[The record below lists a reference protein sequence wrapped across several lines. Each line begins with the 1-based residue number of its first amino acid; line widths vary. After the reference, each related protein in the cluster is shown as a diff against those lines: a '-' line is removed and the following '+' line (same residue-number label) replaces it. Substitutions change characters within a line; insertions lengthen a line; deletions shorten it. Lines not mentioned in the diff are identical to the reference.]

1 MSGFARTSR
10 VVGRFAG
17 RAVAASAMVRLTRRY
32 PVIAVSLFVWRWWR
46 RRRTRVEHTNLQL
59 RRNDVITI
67 TDISSDRGI

>member
-1 MSGFARTSR
+1 MA
-10 VVGRFAG
+10 
-17 RAVAASAMVRLTRRY
+17 RLTRRY

-67 TDISSDRGI
+67 TDMSSDRGT